1 MKNSYD
7 LVHGLVGGLLLLTE
21 LSDQVDGA
29 QAQAEFVQSGGWQAH
44 FGSGGVDRSLG
55 SMRVQERVHEN
66 VPTQHV
72 NFVDEKGK

>member
-1 MKNSYD
+1 

-29 QAQAEFVQSGGWQAH
+29 QAQAEFVQSGGWQGH

-72 NFVDEKGK
+72 IFVDEKGK